1 MANQQGLAWVDR
13 ASVKA
18 VKARDIS
25 LSEVTAVAGEA
36 RDATERRRTVC
47 TTVILSA
54 IDY

>member
-1 MANQQGLAWVDR
+1 MGNQQGLDR

-18 VKARDIS
+18 VKAGDIS
-25 LSEVTAVAGEA
+25 LSEVIAVADEV
-36 RDATERRRTVC
+36 RDAMGHLRIVC

>member
-1 MANQQGLAWVDR
+1 MGNQQGLDR

-25 LSEVTAVAGEA
+25 LSEVTAAADEV
-36 RDATERRRTVC
+36 RDAIERLRIVC